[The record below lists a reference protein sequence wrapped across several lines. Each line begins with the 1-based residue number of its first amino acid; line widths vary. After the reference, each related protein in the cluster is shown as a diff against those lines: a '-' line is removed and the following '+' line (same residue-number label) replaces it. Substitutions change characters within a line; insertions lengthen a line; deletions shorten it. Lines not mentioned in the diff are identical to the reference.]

1 MTCNGLQGRLG
12 NLTKSQNQSKSEL
25 TQVGLFCIM
34 GLMGKWGDLLPGGH
48 AVCGVRCAGEN
59 GRRGEGETGR
69 KLKSAISKKSAIY
82 FPFVRNISNFL
93 LKSNP
98 LLQFVKNTNPIFRS
112 LLNIKAE

>member
-82 FPFVRNISNFL
+82 WGDWEKVEIRNLKKIRYL
-93 LKSNP
+93 L
-98 LLQFVKNTNPIFRS
+98 PICKEY
-112 LLNIKAE
+112 L